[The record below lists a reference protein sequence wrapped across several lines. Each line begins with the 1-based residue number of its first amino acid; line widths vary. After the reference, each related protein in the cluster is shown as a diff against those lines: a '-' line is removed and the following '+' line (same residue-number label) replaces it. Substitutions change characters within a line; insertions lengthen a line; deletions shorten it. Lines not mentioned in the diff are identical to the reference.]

1 MYIPM
6 AVDAKRYQVLLDVT
20 AATTAELSVMNLEI
34 GHRSAIL
41 TSPAVTLQHLT
52 MQLSIGIRIESQ
64 SRLF

>member
-1 MYIPM
+1 M

-52 MQLSIGIRIESQ
+52 MQLSIGICIESQ